1 MTTGLEFAFH
11 NPIQDR
17 PFWGLLRNVLSKK
30 APLPKICHIY
40 PTMMKI
46 GAVIPSLKKIQKIY
60 ESRDTLF
67 EFC

>member
-17 PFWGLLRNVLSKK
+17 PFWGLLRNVLFKK
-30 APLPKICHIY
+30 APIPKICDIY
-40 PTMMKI
+40 PTMIKI

-60 ESRDTLF
+60 KSRDTLF